1 LLFLE
6 VEIVRQVCRT
16 ASSSAFRFTPNV
28 QRILE
33 RRLSRG
39 VTAPKA
45 HPPQAEIS
53 TKFSRHN
60 NNHPNE
66 AGSRKAGL
74 SAAFPLLDP
83 APQGFSKESGASFST
98 SSKRVISQR
107 IQVNG

>member
-1 LLFLE
+1 MMDGAE
-6 VEIVRQVCRT
+6 EG
-16 ASSSAFRFTPNV
+16 
-28 QRILE
+28 
-33 RRLSRG
+33 LSRG

-66 AGSRKAGL
+66 AGSRNAGL

-83 APQGFSKESGASFST
+83 APRGFSKESGT
-98 SSKRVISQR
+98 
-107 IQVNG
+107 